1 MVYIYNCAGDF
12 AMQDTIFFLMSTFP
26 NQIIFL
32 HVLSSVIWVGGMI
45 AARYGR
51 VKPLRDL
58 TLPEEFIHET
68 KRYTRFFKL
77 MTPLIVLLF
86 ITAIIMALGYKA
98 NAYDE
103 DGFILSNEAVTLY
116 KMIHTKGG
124 IWTVMAMNMAL
135 MAWIN
140 LKASKN
146 FNSCSNVKECK
157 RCKEALEIIFN
168 YLMPVNIILGAVEIM
183 LGVLL
188 RSAT

>member
-1 MVYIYNCAGDF
+1 MRDTVY
-12 AMQDTIFFLMSTFP
+12 FLMSTFP
-26 NQIIFL
+26 NQIVFL
-32 HVLSSVIWVGGMI
+32 HVLSAVIWVGGMI

-51 VKPLRDL
+51 VKPLRSL
-58 TLPEEFIHET
+58 TEPEEFIHET

-77 MTPLIVLLF
+77 MTPFVVLIF
-86 ITAIIMALGYKA
+86 ITSVIMALGYQA

-103 DGFILSNEAVTLY
+103 EGFILSEKAVELY

-140 LKASKN
+140 YKASQN
-146 FNSCSNVKECK
+146 FTSCSNIKECK

-168 YLMPVNIILGAVEIM
+168 YLMPVNIILGALEIM
-183 LGVLL
+183 FGVLF
-188 RSAT
+188 SNSI